1 LVVLIAFSAFAVTR
15 LVPQRGDAT
24 TLSSSS
30 RGLPELPGTVDPT
43 EANDSSGHR
52 NNGIIL
58 GEPVRGVPGHRG
70 TAYAFSEPG
79 SFVSVPGAPTLSPGR
94 DDFMFAAW
102 VRLGRAPGAGHT
114 FDILRRGLSYTST
127 GMYKVEVVEGGR
139 ARCTAKDTE
148 RRTARIT
155 SVRAGLADHQWHR
168 IGCAR
173 IGGWWVV
180 VVDGVTDAKRVSLG
194 SVTNG
199 SQLSIGSKYGEE
211 DFPRGSIDD
220 VVIFVAPHQ
229 RSSPNAHNLGDRLRR
244 LMSRPPAGRWR
255 LNER

>member
-1 LVVLIAFSAFAVTR
+1 VLVAFSALALTR
-15 LVPQRGDAT
+15 FVPERGDAT
-24 TLSSSS
+24 TLPSSS
-30 RGLPELPGTVDPT
+30 RGLPDLPGWVDPT
-43 EANDSSGHR
+43 EANDSSGHH
-52 NNGIIL
+52 NDGVIL

-79 SFVSVPGAPTLSPGR
+79 SFVSVPGAPSLNPGQ
-94 DDFMFAAW
+94 DDFMYAAW

-114 FDILRRGLSYTST
+114 FDILRKGLSYTST

-155 SVRAGLADHQWHR
+155 SVRADLADQEWHR

-180 VVDGVTDAKRVSLG
+180 VVDDVTHAKRVSLG

-220 VVIFVAPHQ
+220 VVLFVAPPP
-229 RSSPNAHNLGDRLRR
+229 RSSPNAHDLGDRLGR
-244 LMSRPPAGRWR
+244 LMSRPPAARWR